1 MLSTAGGCAVPWP
14 YGQGRG
20 RRRGPDSVV
29 SCQGAD
35 SVASCQGADSLVEE
49 VEEEE
54 GRRGRREEEGGEEQ
68 VLLQVLHLTQLSTV
82 DKR

>member
-1 MLSTAGGCAVPWP
+1 MMLSTAGGCAVPWP

-20 RRRGPDSVV
+20 RRRGADSVV

-35 SVASCQGADSLVEE
+35 SVVEE

-54 GRRGRREEEGGEEQ
+54 GKGRRGRREEEGGEEQ
-68 VLLQVLHLTQLSTV
+68 VLLQVLHLTHLSTV

>member
-1 MLSTAGGCAVPWP
+1 MPWP

-20 RRRGPDSVV
+20 RRRGADSVV

-54 GRRGRREEEGGEEQ
+54 GGKGRRGRREEAGGEEQ
-68 VLLQVLHLTQLSTV
+68 VLLQVLHLTQLATV